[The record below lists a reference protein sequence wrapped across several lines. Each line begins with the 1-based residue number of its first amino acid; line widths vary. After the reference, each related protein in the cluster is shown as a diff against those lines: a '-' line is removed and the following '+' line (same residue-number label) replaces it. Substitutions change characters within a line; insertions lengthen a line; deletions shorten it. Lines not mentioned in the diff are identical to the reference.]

1 MGATS
6 ELESKSWGPFQ
17 ISIPKLSKKDIYKL
31 MLYVLLTNG
40 FNILSTQTIE
50 EVGAT
55 IITHKKSYF
64 KHHKMGRLK
73 LESFFL
79 DNKNLIKVR
88 GPDTC
93 FLDYIWYG
101 VKGKRSFKTYTY
113 EKLSDELV
121 EYSSHYPFMS
131 TQEIG
136 SKHVIII
143 YHNTHIQQHTRN
155 S

>member
-1 MGATS
+1 
-6 ELESKSWGPFQ
+6 
-17 ISIPKLSKKDIYKL
+17 
-31 MLYVLLTNG
+31 MLYVLLTNC

-64 KHHKMGRLK
+64 KHHKIGRLK

-79 DNKNLIKVR
+79 DNKNKIKVR

-93 FLDYIWYG
+93 FLDYIWYE
-101 VKGKRSFKTYTY
+101 VKGKRGFKTYTY

-121 EYSSHYPFMS
+121 EYSSDYPFMS
-131 TQEIG
+131 TQEIVDWIKACHKCALKLTEWWNSNTSLLFNLNYKFING
-136 SKHVIII
+136 SLAF
-143 YHNTHIQQHTRN
+143 
-155 S
+155 SLG